1 MAEYRGEARS
11 LWSTTGTPVGMVED
25 RYAVSG
31 NPFRPVMG
39 AARYPLEFLGNPV
52 VKVLDRIWHRCAPQ
66 PVSLSPVRL
75 SRLSAAIICLL

>member
-31 NPFRPVMG
+31 NPFG
-39 AARYPLEFLGNPV
+39 LYPLGTLWLRSLTVYGTGARRNPFLFPP
-52 VKVLDRIWHRCAPQ
+52 LDCRGF
-66 PVSLSPVRL
+66 
-75 SRLSAAIICLL
+75 LLL

>member
-31 NPFRPVMG
+31 NPFG
-39 AARYPLEFLGNPV
+39 LYPLGTLW
-52 VKVLDRIWHRCAPQ
+52 LR
-66 PVSLSPVRL
+66 S
-75 SRLSAAIICLL
+75 